1 MGLADTEPKLL
12 KTILFEALGLALTI
26 ISAEEPS
33 LAFLLCKGVKQL
45 VAVVQELIF
54 HSEFK
59 GLLEIFT
66 S

>member
-33 LAFLLCKGVKQL
+33 LAFLLCNVVKQL
-45 VAVVQELIF
+45 VALVHELIF

-59 GLLEIFT
+59 GLLETFT